1 MEVRWCSECDGL
13 IWKGRSVSSAQ
24 IYGQDKER
32 QYLQR
37 ISEYNSSG
45 IRTIRTIRMPRKAR
59 KARKA
64 IGAIGARCAVHNL
77 LRLEESALK
86 LQEQIDAVQQT
97 TETTETTETCEL
109 NDGQGLEK
117 AVRDLPS
124 TKIIPCSK

>member
-1 MEVRWCSECDGL
+1 M
-13 IWKGRSVSSAQ
+13 

-37 ISEYNSSG
+37 ISESTPQASG
-45 IRTIRTIRMPRKAR
+45 PL
-59 KARKA
+59 
-64 IGAIGARCAVHNL
+64 GPSGCPGRCHQCHRLRFAVHNV

-109 NDGQGLEK
+109 KDGQSLEK